1 MDAMKYHDLRDFLTL
16 LEQQGEL
23 KRISL
28 EVDPHLEITEIADR
42 TLRAGGP
49 ALLFENPKGYS
60 MPVLCNLFGTPKRV
74 AMGMGQ
80 EDVSALREVGKLLAF
95 LKEPEPPKGFRD
107 LFDKLPQFKQ
117 VLNMPTKRL
126 RGAPCQQKIIQGD
139 DVDLNKIPIM
149 TCWPEDAAPLIT
161 WGLTVT
167 RGPHKERQNLGI
179 YRQQLIGKN
188 KLIMRWL
195 SHRGGAL
202 DYQEWCAAHP
212 GERFPVSVA
221 LGADPATILGA
232 VTPVPDTLSE
242 YAFAG
247 LLRGTKTEVVKC
259 ISNDLEVPASAE
271 IVLEGYI
278 EPGELAPEGPYG
290 DHTGYYNS
298 VEAFPVMRISAITH
312 RRDPVFHTIVPA
324 EMEHLLL
331 GSIPREATLLAH
343 LQRSFPNVLD
353 VHLSIGGVGRYHLFV
368 KIRKTHEGQ
377 PKNVICAAFGAHYD
391 IKQVVVVDDDVE
403 VHDPLQVE
411 WAVATRFQADRDLVV
426 IAGAQGSVLDP
437 STTVGQEFGEN
448 SAPPSHVQGIS
459 AKMGLDATKPV
470 VYHEHVFTKV
480 RVPGEDTED
489 LDGLFSGFDPE
500 TGTYDRSTW
509 QYEGGEVPSAAV
521 TRWRPCIMSNWQPR

>member
-1 MDAMKYHDLRDFLTL
+1 MDAMKYNDLRDFLTL

-23 KRISL
+23 KRITL
-28 EVDPHLEITEIADR
+28 PVDPHPVDPHLEITEIADR

-126 RGAPCQQKIIQGD
+126 RGAPCQQKIVSGD
-139 DVDLNKIPIM
+139 DVDLNRIPIMTCWPEDAGTLRAGGPALLFENPKGYSMPVLCNLFGTPKRVAMGMGQEDVSALREVGKLLAFLKEPEPPKGFRDLFDKLPQFKQVLNMPTKRLRGAPCQQKIVSGDDVDLNRIPIM

-278 EPGELAPEGPYG
+278 EQGETAPEGPYG
-290 DHTGYYNS
+290 DHTGYYK
-298 VEAFPVMRISAITH
+298 R
-312 RRDPVFHTIVPA
+312 
-324 EMEHLLL
+324 
-331 GSIPREATLLAH
+331 
-343 LQRSFPNVLD
+343 
-353 VHLSIGGVGRYHLFV
+353 
-368 KIRKTHEGQ
+368 
-377 PKNVICAAFGAHYD
+377 PK
-391 IKQVVVVDDDVE
+391 
-403 VHDPLQVE
+403 
-411 WAVATRFQADRDLVV
+411 W
-426 IAGAQGSVLDP
+426 
-437 STTVGQEFGEN
+437 
-448 SAPPSHVQGIS
+448 
-459 AKMGLDATKPV
+459 
-470 VYHEHVFTKV
+470 
-480 RVPGEDTED
+480 
-489 LDGLFSGFDPE
+489 
-500 TGTYDRSTW
+500 
-509 QYEGGEVPSAAV
+509 
-521 TRWRPCIMSNWQPR
+521 